1 MHFAQRSKLPAFR
14 GAIFDLDGT
23 LLDSMGIW
31 SQIDEAFL
39 GRRGIPVPPDYMD
52 ALAALGFRPAA
63 EYTIRRFGF
72 SESPEEIMAEWSAM
86 AVEAYSTGVPLKPN
100 GKEYLLYL
108 KECGVKLA
116 VATASQE
123 ELFVPALRHN
133 GVYEL
138 FDAVT
143 TLKEVSRGK
152 GHPDIYWKA
161 AEKLGLLP
169 AECVVFEDIYAGV
182 KGAKDGGF
190 FAIGVDD
197 PFSGYEKEKIL
208 EKADL
213 FITNFSELIGR

>member
-1 MHFAQRSKLPAFR
+1 MPFAQKSKLPVFR

-31 SQIDEAFL
+31 SRIDEDFL

-52 ALAALGFRPAA
+52 ELAALGFRPAA
-63 EYTIRRFGF
+63 EYTIKRFGF
-72 SESPEEIMAEWSAM
+72 SESPEEIMTEWTAM
-86 AVEAYSTGVPLKPN
+86 AVEAYSTGVSLKPN
-100 GKEYLLYL
+100 GREYLLYL

-152 GHPDIYWKA
+152 GWPDIYWKA
-161 AEKLGLLP
+161 AQKLGLRP
-169 AECVVFEDIYAGV
+169 EECAVFEDIYAGV
-182 KGAKDGGF
+182 KGAKEGGF
-190 FAIGVDD
+190 FTIGVDD

-208 EKADL
+208 ATSDL
-213 FITNFSELIGR
+213 YITNFSELME